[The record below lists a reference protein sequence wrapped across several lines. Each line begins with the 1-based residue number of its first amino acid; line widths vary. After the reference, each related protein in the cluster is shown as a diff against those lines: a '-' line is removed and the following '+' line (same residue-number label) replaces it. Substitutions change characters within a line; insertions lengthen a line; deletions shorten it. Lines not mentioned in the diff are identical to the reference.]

1 MKIHLNG
8 DFEDLKYFKLRKL
21 KEEKNLLGYEIRE
34 IESKDE
40 IGEAIQVGLFDTRP
54 VLVIIHNAS
63 KLSKDDLE
71 RIFIASESFD
81 LILVDKNTNKLKAT
95 HPLLK
100 TETIEEPKK
109 LEEWC
114 IQFLQDHLKNDYGVI
129 IEPNLAKAIISRVG
143 TDLGHIVFECY
154 KYSFLAENG
163 KLEPKA
169 VGSVLSQLGDV
180 EGSKL
185 IDAIKRLSAK
195 DFLKIANEMENGKR
209 DPAMGFIAG
218 LYTYNVSLWLEVG
231 LLLAKGVTAKDMA
244 NYIKMNPWFIENI
257 LVPEVK
263 NIGLERIKNFVKI
276 GSESE
281 YGVLTGQKDVWNCF
295 KSRIISLMIIK

>member
-21 KEEKNLLGYEIRE
+21 KEEKNLQGYDIRE
-34 IESKDE
+34 IESKEE
-40 IGEAIQVGLFDTRP
+40 IDQAIQVGLFDTRP

-71 RIFIASESFD
+71 RVFIASESFD

-114 IQFLQDHLKNDYGVI
+114 VQFLKDHLKNDYGI
-129 IEPNLAKAIISRVG
+129 TIEDNLAKAIITRVG

-154 KYSFLAENG
+154 KYSFLAKDG

-209 DPAMGFIAG
+209 DPAMGFVAG

-231 LLLAKGVTAKDMA
+231 LLLAKGVTPKDMS

-276 GSESE
+276 GSECE
-281 YGVLTGQKDVWNCF
+281 YGVLTGQKDAWNCF
-295 KSRIISLMIIK
+295 KSRIINLMIIK

>member
-54 VLVIIHNAS
+54 ILVIIHNAS

>member
-54 VLVIIHNAS
+54 ILVIIHNAS

-281 YGVLTGQKDVWNCF
+281 YGVLTGQRDVWNCL
-295 KSRIISLMIIK
+295 KTRIIGVMIIK

>member
-109 LEEWC
+109 
-114 IQFLQDHLKNDYGVI
+114 
-129 IEPNLAKAIISRVG
+129 
-143 TDLGHIVFECY
+143 
-154 KYSFLAENG
+154 
-163 KLEPKA
+163 
-169 VGSVLSQLGDV
+169 
-180 EGSKL
+180 
-185 IDAIKRLSAK
+185 
-195 DFLKIANEMENGKR
+195 
-209 DPAMGFIAG
+209 
-218 LYTYNVSLWLEVG
+218 
-231 LLLAKGVTAKDMA
+231 
-244 NYIKMNPWFIENI
+244 
-257 LVPEVK
+257 
-263 NIGLERIKNFVKI
+263 
-276 GSESE
+276 
-281 YGVLTGQKDVWNCF
+281 F
-295 KSRIISLMIIK
+295 KE